1 MLEVESSDTIY
12 NVKAKCQI
20 RDYHCLGVFSSLFY
34 HKFTTQF
41 MSRCLSNSFYCTF
54 TTQFISRC
62 LLQLVLLHIHCT
74 SHMSV
79 SSPVCSITHS
89 PVNSSLGVFCRSF
102 YHKFT
107 TQFISQCLLQLV
119 LLHIHH
125 TSHILVNQLCWSQIG
140 TRRFQFRVTHVH
152 VSYTITT
159 TFCPV
164 GLLHRY

>member
-79 SSPVCSITHS
+79 SSPVCLSHIHQSIHLLVSSAGHSITNS
-89 PVNSSLGVFCRSF
+89 PLNSYLSGFSSLF
-102 YHKFT
+102 YCTFT
-107 TQFISQCLLQLV
+107 TQVIS
-119 LLHIHH
+119 
-125 TSHILVNQLCWSQIG
+125 W
-140 TRRFQFRVTHVH
+140 
-152 VSYTITT
+152 
-159 TFCPV
+159 
-164 GLLHRY
+164 